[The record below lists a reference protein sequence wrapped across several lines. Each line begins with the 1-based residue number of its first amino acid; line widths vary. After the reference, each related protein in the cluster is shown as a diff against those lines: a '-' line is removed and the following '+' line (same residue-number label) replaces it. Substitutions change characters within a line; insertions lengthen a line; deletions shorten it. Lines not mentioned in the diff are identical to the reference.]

1 MAVPFINILAPSMGG
16 IGPVELADIPKLS
29 RLDNGVPFYAG
40 RFYPKKTDDAW
51 LNGLDFGLISKTP
64 PWLTWDEIKEDT
76 SIWMVS
82 GGEGETILST
92 NTSIMRIDVWPREP
106 DPTDPAT
113 LPFWENTL
121 YDTHRQNEG
130 WGHAQLF
137 NDSIRSSIDPGV
149 TITQNAL
156 GSNLVT
162 LGAVGISTVKGMF
175 TEYAF
180 YDQELIYMNRQD
192 LGQPEMVV
200 PEGKDPKTYT
210 EVYRV
215 RADGYWKLEDADLT
229 GEGTFELPTND
240 VGYPPLPYKYMDIT
254 IDPTYADYSDWV
266 NDDHNVL
273 GVIKDNEQV
282 NVYLNK
288 NWDELTKW
296 TMDETGSNVVIGG
309 SKAPMGQVLQLVPSK
324 IDTVVFTIKVAVET
338 LVLNSVGFSVT
349 DLGGMADYAK
359 ANFADNALSNIWYFY
374 LPVKLNASMFVKR
387 KELLLNRQGIRK
399 RDNPTAVAI

>member
-1 MAVPFINILAPSMGG
+1 
-16 IGPVELADIPKLS
+16 
-29 RLDNGVPFYAG
+29 
-40 RFYPKKTDDAW
+40 
-51 LNGLDFGLISKTP
+51 
-64 PWLTWDEIKEDT
+64 
-76 SIWMVS
+76 
-82 GGEGETILST
+82 
-92 NTSIMRIDVWPREP
+92 
-106 DPTDPAT
+106 
-113 LPFWENTL
+113 
-121 YDTHRQNEG
+121 
-130 WGHAQLF
+130 
-137 NDSIRSSIDPGV
+137 
-149 TITQNAL
+149 
-156 GSNLVT
+156 
-162 LGAVGISTVKGMF
+162 MF

-200 PEGKDPKTYT
+200 PEGKDPETYT

-229 GEGTFELPTND
+229 GEGTFELSTND

-273 GVIKDNEQV
+273 GVIKNNEQV

-288 NWDELTKW
+288 NWDEMTKW
-296 TMDETGSNVVIGG
+296 TMDDTGSNVVIGG

-374 LPVKLNASMFVKR
+374 LPVKLNASMFAKR